1 MIDENEIKRIA
12 IKYVYVNH
20 DSLTNDQEVKHM
32 IKDIKELIEVEC
44 KKAYEAGAVEADL
57 NR

>member
-12 IKYVYVNH
+12 VKYVYGNH
-20 DSLTNDQEVKHM
+20 DALTDRQEVKDM